1 MIMKNVNSLAE
12 LRAEIHRARADRDR
26 VQEEL
31 RQRMAVLN
39 DPRTRGILLRDA
51 AGDALRT
58 WKPFRLVHEA
68 LHGKVSGETVA
79 SAGMAAASL
88 QGTWKKRILWSGAS
102 WLLGQVIGDD
112 PLKRAS
118 ILGTIGGALSKAR
131 EALKPA
137 RPAHDG
143 RQAR

>member
-12 LRAEIHRARADRDR
+12 LRAEMQRVRADRDR
-26 VQEEL
+26 VQDEL
-31 RQRMAVLN
+31 RQRLELLN

-68 LHGKVSGETVA
+68 LNGHVSGETVA
-79 SAGMAAASL
+79 AAGMAAASL
-88 QGTWKKRILWSGAS
+88 QGTWKKRMLWSGAS

-112 PLKRAS
+112 PHKKTS
-118 ILGTIGGALSKAR
+118 ILDTIGNALRKAR
-131 EALKPA
+131 EAVKPH
-137 RPAHDG
+137 RPAEEE
-143 RQAR
+143 QAP